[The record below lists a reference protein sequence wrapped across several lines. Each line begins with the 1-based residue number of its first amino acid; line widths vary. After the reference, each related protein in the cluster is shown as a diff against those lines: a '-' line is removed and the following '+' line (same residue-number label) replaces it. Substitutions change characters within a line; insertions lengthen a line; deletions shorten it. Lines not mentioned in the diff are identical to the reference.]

1 MAPERVL
8 FGENLKKRVDKEK
21 WYGTMEEKEVSYEAQ
36 MSLLNSVDPHDAI
49 YLLDVLGRRGDE

>member
-1 MAPERVL
+1 VL
-8 FGENLKKRVDKEK
+8 TKENGMVQWKKRRF
-21 WYGTMEEKEVSYEAQ
+21 SYEAQ